1 MRNKNLAR
9 AIKKLRTN
17 LGLSMAEVARRV
29 GVSKAYISDIEKGR
43 EPSVQTL
50 ARIAE
55 VLGADWRELAKYS
68 DKYIQ
73 EHPMSAEEFKQIRL
87 NAGLTQEQLAQKL
100 FINAQTISN
109 YEDGWPIPRWRVNA
123 MRGIVAG
130 KK

>member
-87 NAGLTQEQLAQKL
+87 NAGLTQEQLAYKL
-100 FINAQTISN
+100 FKVT
-109 YEDGWPIPRWRVNA
+109 
-123 MRGIVAG
+123 
-130 KK
+130 